1 MIALGAE
8 VTPSPGGVGGGSP
21 KITRSPSTLRRSYDA
36 SQYYDDAPNKDAD
49 ADGGGT
55 AAEAQLERE
64 LAAALARAAA
74 AERRCDRLAAALRDA
89 RDAAAGA
96 LEE

>member
-1 MIALGAE
+1 MP
-8 VTPSPGGVGGGSP
+8 PSPRP
-21 KITRSPSTLRRSYDA
+21 KPSTLRRSYDA
-36 SQYYDDAPNKDAD
+36 SQYYDDAPSKDAD

-55 AAEAQLERE
+55 AAEAQLECE

-96 LEE
+96 LED

>member
-1 MIALGAE
+1 MAALFAAVSVPSATGSC
-8 VTPSPGGVGGGSP
+8 TPSVSHCLAND
-21 KITRSPSTLRRSYDA
+21 TSSSHCLA
-36 SQYYDDAPNKDAD
+36 SIYNIYSVCLAEAS
-49 ADGGGT
+49 GT